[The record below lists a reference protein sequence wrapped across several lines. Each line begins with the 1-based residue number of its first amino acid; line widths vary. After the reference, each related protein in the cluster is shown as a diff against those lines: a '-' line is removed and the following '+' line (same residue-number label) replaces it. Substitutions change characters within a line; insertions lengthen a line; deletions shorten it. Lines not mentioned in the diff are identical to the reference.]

1 MTRAH
6 FVKKAQKDYPEFGIK
21 KGDSYWHWAFAFGPK
36 YKSKTQP
43 TRSQLTRSNFLS
55 TLYSIE
61 DGISNAFKEC
71 TTSDDLES
79 SMEQLISDIEELRD
93 ETQNSLD
100 NMPSQL
106 QDADSGQLLQ
116 ERIEALESW
125 ISDLQSIDLSIED
138 DLSDEEKANRIQEII
153 EEIEGYGIGL

>member
-138 DLSDEEKANRIQEII
+138 DLSDEEKANRVQEII
-153 EEIEGYGIGL
+153 EEIEGYGTGL

>member
-153 EEIEGYGIGL
+153 EEIEGYGTGL

>member
-43 TRSQLTRSNFLS
+43 TRSQLTRSSFLS

-79 SMEQLISDIEELRD
+79 SMEQLISDIEELKD

>member
-61 DGISNAFKEC
+61 DSIPDAFKEC

-79 SMEQLISDIEELRD
+79 SMEQLISEIEELKD

-153 EEIEGYGIGL
+153 EEIEGYGTGL

>member
-43 TRSQLTRSNFLS
+43 TRSQLTRSSFLS

-79 SMEQLISDIEELRD
+79 SMEQLISDIEELKD

-138 DLSDEEKANRIQEII
+138 DLTDEEKTNRVQEII
-153 EEIEGYGIGL
+153 EEIEGYGTGL

>member
-1 MTRAH
+1 MTTAH
-6 FVKKAQKDYPEFGIK
+6 FVKKAQKDYPEQGIK

-43 TRSQLTRSNFLS
+43 TRSQLTRSHFLS

-61 DGISNAFKEC
+61 DSIPDAFIECNTTDLLQDAVDQIISE
-71 TTSDDLES
+71 
-79 SMEQLISDIEELRD
+79 IEELKD

-100 NMPSQL
+100 NMPPQL

-116 ERIEALESW
+116 ERI
-125 ISDLQSIDLSIED
+125 D
-138 DLSDEEKANRIQEII
+138 
-153 EEIEGYGIGL
+153 GL

>member
-43 TRSQLTRSNFLS
+43 TRSQLTRSSFLS

>member
-116 ERIEALESW
+116 ERIDALESW
-125 ISDLQSIDLSIED
+125 VSDLQSIDLSIED
-138 DLSDEEKANRIQEII
+138 DLTDEEKTNRVQEII
-153 EEIEGYGIGL
+153 EEIEGYGTGL

>member
-55 TLYSIE
+55 TLYAIE
-61 DGISNAFKEC
+61 DSIPDALKEC
-71 TTSDDLES
+71 DPTFDFEDFIDN
-79 SMEQLISDIEELRD
+79 LIGEIEELGD

-106 QDADSGQLLQ
+106 QDANSGQLLQ
-116 ERIEALESW
+116 ERIDALESW

-138 DLSDEEKANRIQEII
+138 DLSDEEKTNRVQEII
-153 EEIEGYGIGL
+153 EEIEGYGTGL

>member
-43 TRSQLTRSNFLS
+43 TRSQLTRSSFLS

-79 SMEQLISDIEELRD
+79 SMEQLISDIEELKD

-116 ERIEALESW
+116 ERIDALESW
-125 ISDLQSIDLSIED
+125 VSDLQSIDLSIED
-138 DLSDEEKANRIQEII
+138 DLTDEEKTNRVQEII
-153 EEIEGYGIGL
+153 EEIEGYGTGL